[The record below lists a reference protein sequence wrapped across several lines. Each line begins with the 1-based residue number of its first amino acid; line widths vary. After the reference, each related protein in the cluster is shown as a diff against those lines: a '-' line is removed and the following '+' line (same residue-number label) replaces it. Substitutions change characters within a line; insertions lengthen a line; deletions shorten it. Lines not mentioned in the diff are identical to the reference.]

1 MTKRK
6 SLIVHFRTPK
16 AIKLIDK
23 ILPVVYYNKKRR
35 YAICYVNEEHIEEKA
50 KELKTI
56 KLVKRVE
63 ESLFETDEYQ
73 IDFDVK

>member
-16 AIKLIDK
+16 AVKQIEN

-35 YAICYVNEEHIEEKA
+35 YAVCYVNEEELEQKTNDLKA
-50 KELKTI
+50 I
-56 KLVKRVE
+56 KLIKKVE
-63 ESLFETDEYQ
+63 ESLFETEEYQ
-73 IDFDVK
+73 IDFNVK